1 MMETLAA
8 AANLD
13 DRAIVVNL
21 LVILSVAGLVAIVMQ
36 RMRLAVVPAYLIAG
50 AVIGPHALGFVPA
63 QGLASVLHL
72 AIILLLFGIGL
83 ELDVSVL
90 KRGLG
95 RMVMAGLGSCGI
107 CVLAGWPV
115 ARAFGLSAPAA
126 LVVSMA
132 MALSS
137 TAVVLRIIAA
147 RRELRR
153 RRGRLAFAI
162 LVIQDVVVLAM
173 LALLPALAAW
183 SGERAG
189 TFTEPQA
196 AESTWTFVFEA
207 LTRVGGV
214 AALVVLAKVLL
225 PGILRESLRGRRLEV
240 MMLVGISM
248 ALAAAVAAQTIGFSL
263 EMGAFL
269 AGFALAGTPFRHQLS
284 GQIGP
289 LRDIFS
295 ALFFTAVGMKLD
307 PAILIEEWWIILLG
321 LSLVV
326 VLKAVVIG
334 GVCWTLGTLASTAI
348 AVGLSLAQAGEFS
361 LILMA
366 EAEELGLIADR
377 VAAGAIAIVVLS
389 LIVTPALAELGRVLA
404 RATVKV
410 GHAPWVK
417 SALLADTPDEE
428 GPEERPLRHIILG
441 GFGPIG
447 HRIADHLD
455 RAGVSS
461 TLVELNPDTV
471 VEQLR
476 QQRSIVFGD
485 VGNLA
490 VLESAGIGHADA
502 LILTIPDE
510 DAVMRACAVAR
521 RRAPD
526 IFILARTG
534 LVSKSALTARV
545 GADQVVVDEMATA
558 EAMLRV
564 VAERLRAAEPEV
576 EGSGVGGQ
584 GKKKS
589 ERPTTDNQQ
598 PTTAEPPGP
607 GHESGLGDQ

>member
-1 MMETLAA
+1 M
-8 AANLD
+8 
-13 DRAIVVNL
+13 
-21 LVILSVAGLVAIVMQ
+21 
-36 RMRLAVVPAYLIAG
+36 
-50 AVIGPHALGFVPA
+50 
-63 QGLASVLHL
+63 
-72 AIILLLFGIGL
+72 
-83 ELDVSVL
+83 
-90 KRGLG
+90 
-95 RMVMAGLGSCGI
+95 
-107 CVLAGWPV
+107 
-115 ARAFGLSAPAA
+115 
-126 LVVSMA
+126 
-132 MALSS
+132 
-137 TAVVLRIIAA
+137 
-147 RRELRR
+147 
-153 RRGRLAFAI
+153 
-162 LVIQDVVVLAM
+162 
-173 LALLPALAAW
+173 
-183 SGERAG
+183 
-189 TFTEPQA
+189 
-196 AESTWTFVFEA
+196 
-207 LTRVGGV
+207 
-214 AALVVLAKVLL
+214 
-225 PGILRESLRGRRLEV
+225 
-240 MMLVGISM
+240 
-248 ALAAAVAAQTIGFSL
+248 
-263 EMGAFL
+263 
-269 AGFALAGTPFRHQLS
+269 
-284 GQIGP
+284 
-289 LRDIFS
+289 
-295 ALFFTAVGMKLD
+295 
-307 PAILIEEWWIILLG
+307 
-321 LSLVV
+321 VV

-389 LIVTPALAELGRVLA
+389 LIITPALAELGRVLA

-447 HRIADHLD
+447 HRIADHLA
-455 RAGVSS
+455 RAGVSY

-471 VEQLR
+471 AEQLR
-476 QQRSIVFGD
+476 QHRSIVFGD

-564 VAERLRAAEPEV
+564 VAERLRAAEPQEVEVIEPEEEGSGKV

-584 GKKKS
+584 GSGEEEEKRTTTDRQS
-589 ERPTTDNQQ
+589 TTDNRGTG
-598 PTTAEPPGP
+598 PTRT
-607 GHESGLGDQ
+607 